1 MTEQTKLGVDA
12 KKHTYSPVQQ
22 FKDTPRCMG
31 SCTIIIYLTPSQ
43 RQIIKTQDSGTLPLS
58 FSFSQ
63 AHTLIIQGEKYSHL
77 GFRIK
82 ATFHSGAFFKTLN
95 YSFLEEGCDEAQ
107 AFSALTGCFHV
118 WQSTSQPACQLPN
131 QRAHQARQQSSQGPS
146 LLANQ
151 PNQPGEQKCGHKTSL
166 PVS

>member
-1 MTEQTKLGVDA
+1 M
-12 KKHTYSPVQQ
+12 QQ
-22 FKDTPRCMG
+22 FKDKPGCVG
-31 SCTIIIYLTPSQ
+31 SCAIIIYLTPSQ
-43 RQIIKTQDSGTLPLS
+43 RKITKTQESDTLPLS
-58 FSFSQ
+58 VFFSQ

-77 GFRIK
+77 RLRIK

-118 WQSTSQPACQLPN
+118 WQSTSQPACQLTN
-131 QRAHQARQQSSQGPS
+131 QRAHQARQQNSQRSSP
-146 LLANQ
+146 LANQ
-151 PNQPGEQKCGHKTSL
+151 PSQPGEQKFGRKTSL